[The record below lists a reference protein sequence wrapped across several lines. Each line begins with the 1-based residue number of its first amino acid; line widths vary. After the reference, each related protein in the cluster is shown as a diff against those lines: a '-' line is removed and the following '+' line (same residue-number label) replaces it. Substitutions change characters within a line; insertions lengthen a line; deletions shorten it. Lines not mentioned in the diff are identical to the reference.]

1 MDSEF
6 FSGYRKTAVKPTEI
20 LMSVCIPYTQQVR
33 KSGGGEGRERE
44 GETDRECARV
54 YVCACVCVCV
64 WGGCS
69 WKN

>member
-33 KSGGGEGRERE
+33 KSGGGEGRERVWAC
-44 GETDRECARV
+44 GCGCGWVDV
-54 YVCACVCVCV
+54 WVCGCG
-64 WGGCS
+64 WEGGCS
-69 WKN
+69 LKN